1 SYRDGVTSDTRLPS
15 RFIPDLVIELALHK
29 LIGRRTLNEVNV
41 EKLYSVFDEVVDY
54 FGSEKMAEFNYTI
67 DDANQSFE
75 EILRMLAG
83 VSCCNDR
90 RLNRQIYF
98 ELE

>member
-1 SYRDGVTSDTRLPS
+1 
-15 RFIPDLVIELALHK
+15 
-29 LIGRRTLNEVNV
+29 
-41 EKLYSVFDEVVDY
+41 
-54 FGSEKMAEFNYTI
+54 MAEFNYTI

-98 ELE
+98 ELERAGREPYLLFNHRNKRPVLKLGQFEQNQKTIMTVWK